1 MTHTPPGS
9 SRILSYVERAT
20 GTRGLGVERDG
31 AVTALAGVDGMG
43 DLLTRPLR
51 EITALVEG
59 ASGHAHDLADLQP
72 LPPADGLM
80 EVWAAGVTYQRSRE
94 ARTEEST
101 QADAYTAVYDAPRP
115 ELFFKSVPW
124 RVVTDGEPIAVRED
138 SGLDVPEAELAL
150 VLNAHAEVVGYTVCD
165 DVSSRTIEGEN
176 PLYLPQ
182 AKVYAGSCALA
193 SGVRPAWEVTDPGD
207 LAVSLTV
214 ERDGATAWEGRT
226 STARLH
232 RTFADLVEH
241 LFREVPFPQGV
252 ILATGTGIVPE
263 MSFTLR
269 AGDRVTMEVAE
280 VGRLSNPVVAGKKAM
295 SWLETRA
302 K

>member
-1 MTHTPPGS
+1 
-9 SRILSYVERAT
+9 
-20 GTRGLGVERDG
+20 
-31 AVTALAGVDGMG
+31 MG
-43 DLLTRPLR
+43 DLLTRPLG

-59 ASGHAHDLADLQP
+59 ASGPGRDLGDLVP
-72 LPPADGLM
+72 LPPTDGLM

-101 QADAYTAVYDAPRP
+101 QADAYTAVYDAKRP

-150 VLNAHAEVVGYTVCD
+150 VLNAYAEVVGYTVCD

-193 SGVRPAWEVTDPGD
+193 AGVRPAWEVADPND

-214 ERDGATAWEGRT
+214 ERDGGVVWEGHT

-241 LFREVPFPQGV
+241 LFREAPFPQGV

-269 AGDRVTMEVAE
+269 PGDRVTMEVAE
-280 VGRLSNPVVAGKKAM
+280 VGHLSNPVVAGKDAM
-295 SWLETRA
+295 SWLVAAATDPRERA
-302 K
+302 SVRLRR